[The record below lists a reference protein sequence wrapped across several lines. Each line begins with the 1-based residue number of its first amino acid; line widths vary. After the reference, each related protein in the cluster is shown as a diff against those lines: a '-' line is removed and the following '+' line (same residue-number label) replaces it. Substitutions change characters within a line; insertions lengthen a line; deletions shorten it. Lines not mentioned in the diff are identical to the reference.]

1 MLFPLS
7 SLPLL
12 HRNGSDYGANV
23 ERPYRMEIA
32 AEELR
37 DALQS
42 IGRIT
47 GKVDVEGLL
56 DRIFR
61 EFCIGK

>member
-1 MLFPLS
+1 
-7 SLPLL
+7 
-12 HRNGSDYGANV
+12 
-23 ERPYRMEIA
+23 MEIA